1 MNRSLL
7 ILCGIVVLSLVV
19 GCENNVPPAIRAE
32 TNLNNRVIVD
42 WMDADRLLAQKT
54 IDDHRTLKRPD
65 GVTIDAWTIRAKIK
79 PARGTMVILHGLG
92 ESKVNYMTTATFLAK
107 KGYDAV
113 LIDLRC
119 HGKSTGKCST
129 LGAKEQADVQAV
141 LDSLVEAKLVAAK
154 PVTMVGVSLGAVTAI
169 LCAAQNPNVVGV
181 LAVAPW
187 ANATN
192 HIKRNTPWLM
202 NKDVSQ
208 TLKEVSKFGEF
219 SLPDAGADLA
229 LKRYKGRVFLI
240 HGLLDLSGVPL
251 ADSEA
256 LYDVAAGTKRLHV
269 ISPGPEQMTLM
280 LLWEQ
285 WLADRADEVAQG
297 TMKPGKTTLISNET
311 KKPNT
316 P

>member
-32 TNLNNRVIVD
+32 TNLNNRVIID

-65 GVTIDAWTIRAKIK
+65 GVTIDAWTIRAKTK

-141 LDSLVEAKLVAAK
+141 LDSLVQAKLVAAK

>member
-1 MNRSLL
+1 MNRNLL
-7 ILCGIVVLSLVV
+7 VLCGVVVLSLGV
-19 GCENNVPPAIRAE
+19 GCENDVPPAIRAQ
-32 TNLNNRVIVD
+32 TNLNNQVTVD
-42 WMDADRLLAQKT
+42 WMDADRLLTQKT
-54 IDDHRTLKRPD
+54 IDAHHLIERPD
-65 GVTIDAWTIRAKIK
+65 GVSIDAWTIRAKTQ
-79 PARGTMVILHGLG
+79 PAKGTMVILHGLG
-92 ESKVNYMTTATFLAK
+92 ESKVNYMTTADLLAR

-119 HGKSTGKCST
+119 HGKSTGECIT
-129 LGAKEQADVQAV
+129 LGAKEKDDVQAM
-141 LDSLVEAKLVAAK
+141 LDAMVEAKLVAAK
-154 PVTMVGVSLGAVTAI
+154 PVTMVGVSFGAVTAL
-169 LCAAQNPNVVGV
+169 LCAAENPNVVGV
-181 LAVAPW
+181 LAIAPW

-202 NKDVSQ
+202 GKDVSQ
-208 TLKEVSKFGEF
+208 TLEDVAEFGEF
-219 SLPDAGADLA
+219 SLTDAGADLA
-229 LKRYKGRVFLI
+229 LKQYKGRVFLV
-240 HGLLDLSGVPL
+240 HGLVDLSGVPL

-256 LYDVAAGTKRLHV
+256 LYEVAAGPKRLHV

-311 KKPNT
+311 KKPKK

>member
-32 TNLNNRVIVD
+32 TNLNNRVIID

-65 GVTIDAWTIRAKIK
+65 GVTIDAWTIRAKTK

-297 TMKPGKTTLISNET
+297 TMKPGKTTLISNEM

>member
-1 MNRSLL
+1 MNRSLF
-7 ILCGIVVLSLVV
+7 ILCGIIALSLVA
-19 GCENNVPPAIRAE
+19 GCQSDVPPAIRAQ
-32 TNLNNRVIVD
+32 TNLNNQVTID
-42 WMDADRLLAQKT
+42 WMDSDRLLKQKT
-54 IDDHRTLKRPD
+54 IDDHRAIERPD
-65 GVTIDAWTIRAKIK
+65 GVTIDAWTIRAKIQ
-79 PARGTMVILHGLG
+79 PAKGTMVILHGLG
-92 ESKVNYMTTATFLAK
+92 ESKVNYMTTADLLANR
-107 KGYDAV
+107 GYDAV

-119 HGKSTGKCST
+119 HGKSTGKCIT
-129 LGAKEQADVQAV
+129 LGAKEQADVQAM
-141 LDSLVEAKLVAAK
+141 LDALVEAKLVAAK

-169 LCAAQNPNVVGV
+169 LCAAENPNVVGV

-202 NKDVSQ
+202 DKDVSQ
-208 TLKEVSKFGEF
+208 TLEEVAKFGEF
-219 SLPDAGADLA
+219 SLSDAGADLA
-229 LKRYKGRVFLI
+229 LKQYKGRVFLV

-256 LYDVAAGTKRLHV
+256 LYDVAAGSKRLHI
-269 ISPGPEQMTLM
+269 ISPGVEQMTLM

-297 TMKPGKTTLISNET
+297 TMKPGKTTIISNET
-311 KKPNT
+311 KKPKT